1 MDFTYLDEKIEMR
14 VKIPKGLDY
23 VVGTAKYG
31 DQYIEP
37 KIEQQSDGSNHLIWY
52 DTLTRSNKVLK
63 KINFETRINPVLL
76 PQGNQ
81 VGLEIQNVLSSSMDT
96 RLEKFRTSSK
106 NISIV
111 KIGMVG
117 VSETIK
123 KLQVKKI
130 VIMKLGCS
138 HIQL

>member
-1 MDFTYLDEKIEMR
+1 M
-14 VKIPKGLDY
+14 
-23 VVGTAKYG
+23 
-31 DQYIEP
+31 
-37 KIEQQSDGSNHLIWY
+37 
-52 DTLTRSNKVLK
+52 
-63 KINFETRINPVLL
+63 LL

-123 KLQVKKI
+123 KLQVKK
-130 VIMKLGCS
+130 
-138 HIQL
+138 